1 LNKIKRLVITSVV
14 AFLVLIGI
22 GGTAQAAR
30 TDMLDL
36 SDYNNNGQSL
46 TTQQFVNLRNN
57 YGIKAVTVKIS
68 EGQTW
73 NASTARANISDA
85 NQAGLYTNGYHFA
98 RYNSVATA
106 QAEARHAVQ
115 QAQVDGLGI
124 GSVIVTDAESS
135 AQSGVSKATNDQAN
149 QAFAQVV
156 QQAGYRCDIYTM
168 GSWVNTKMTV
178 ANGAGWIAYY
188 PYHVTTNRYTGNHA
202 WQFSSTM
209 TFTGLSGRY
218 DVSQL
223 HDNYYTANTDKN
235 AVISNAQTA
244 HVAPQVVNKG
254 AKDKSAKLVVD
265 GIPGYHTYLKLQQ
278 LYGMRYQDGKI
289 SKPSATV
296 RVIQKHVGVT
306 QDGYFGPVTYRAM
319 QRKLGTPVDGKV
331 SRPSLMWKQIQRDIN
346 NGVKPF

>member
-1 LNKIKRLVITSVV
+1 MNKHKLKALILTVGAIFM
-14 AFLVLIGI
+14 AFLMFS
-22 GGTAQAAR
+22 GTAHAAR
-30 TDMLDL
+30 TDMIDV
-36 SDYNNNGQSL
+36 SDYNNSGQAL
-46 TTQQFVNLRNN
+46 TVQQYINLRNN

-68 EGQTW
+68 EGQAW
-73 NASTARANISDA
+73 DASTAKANIYGA
-85 NQAGLYTNGYHFA
+85 QQAGLYTNGYHFA
-98 RYNSVATA
+98 RYNSVYTA
-106 QAEARHAVQ
+106 QIEARHAVQ

-135 AQSGVSKATNDQAN
+135 AQSGSSKATNDQAN

-168 GSWVNTKMTV
+168 GSWVNSKMTV
-178 ANGAGWIAYY
+178 ANGTGWIAYY
-188 PYHVTTNRYTGNHA
+188 PYHVTNDRYTGNHA

-209 TFTGLSGRY
+209 AFAGLPGRY

-223 HDNYYTANTDKN
+223 YDNYYTANTNKN
-235 AVISNAQTA
+235 AVISNAQTT
-244 HVAPQVVNKG
+244 HVATQTATKSNKI
-254 AKDKSAKLVVD
+254 AVD
-265 GIPGYHTYLKLQQ
+265 GIPGFNTYLGLQK

-319 QRKLGTPVDGKV
+319 QRRLGTPVDGKV

>member
-1 LNKIKRLVITSVV
+1 MNKIKQLVIASAV
-14 AFLVLIGI
+14 AFLVVIGI
-22 GGTAQAAR
+22 GGTAHAAR
-30 TDMLDL
+30 TDMLDV

-46 TTQQFVNLRNN
+46 TTQQFANLRNN

-73 NASTARANISDA
+73 NASTAKANIADA
-85 NQAGLYTNGYHFA
+85 SQAGLYTNGYHFA
-98 RYNSVATA
+98 RYNSVVTA

-135 AQSGVSKATNDQAN
+135 AQSGVSKETNDQAN

-178 ANGAGWIAYY
+178 ASGSGWIAYY
-188 PYHVTTNRYTGNHA
+188 PYHVTTDRYTDNHA

-223 HDNYYTANTDKN
+223 YDNYYTANTDKN
-235 AVISNAQTA
+235 AVISNAQTT
-244 HVAPQVVNKG
+244 HVATQNAAKSNKI
-254 AKDKSAKLVVD
+254 AVD

-296 RVIQKHVGVT
+296 RVIQKHLGVK

-346 NGVKPF
+346 SGVKPF

>member
-1 LNKIKRLVITSVV
+1 MNKIKRLVITSVV
-14 AFLVLIGI
+14 AFLVVIGI

-30 TDMLDL
+30 TDMLDV
-36 SDYNNNGQSL
+36 SDHNNNGQAL
-46 TTQQFVNLRNN
+46 TTQQYINLRNN
-57 YGIKAVTVKIS
+57 YGIKAVTVKLS

-124 GSVIVTDAESS
+124 GAVIVTDVESGT
-135 AQSGVSKATNDQAN
+135 QVGLSKATNDQAN
-149 QAFAQVV
+149 QAFTQVV

-168 GSWVNTKMTV
+168 GSWVNSTMTV
-178 ANGAGWIAYY
+178 ADGTGWIAYY
-188 PYHVTTNRYTGNHA
+188 PYHITTDRYTSNHA

-209 TFTGLSGRY
+209 TFTGLSGHY

-223 HDNYYTANTDKN
+223 YDNYYTANTDKN
-235 AVISNAQTA
+235 AVISNTDTTYIAIQTT
-244 HVAPQVVNKG
+244 
-254 AKDKSAKLVVD
+254 AKSNKLVVD

-331 SRPSLMWKQIQRDIN
+331 SRPSLMWKQMQRDIN
-346 NGVKPF
+346 KGVKPF

>member
-1 LNKIKRLVITSVV
+1 MV
-14 AFLVLIGI
+14 AFLVVIGI
-22 GGTAQAAR
+22 EGTAHAAR
-30 TDMLDL
+30 TDMLDV
-36 SDYNNNGQSL
+36 SDYNNNGQAL
-46 TTQQFVNLRNN
+46 TTQQYINLRNN

-73 NASTARANISDA
+73 NASTAKDNISDA
-85 NQAGLYTNGYHFA
+85 SQAGLYPNGYHFA

-124 GSVIVTDAESS
+124 GSVIVTDAESL
-135 AQSGVSKATNDQAN
+135 AQSKVSKATNDQAN

-178 ANGAGWIAYY
+178 ASGSGWIAYY
-188 PYHVTTNRYTGNHA
+188 PYHVTTDRYTGNHA

-209 TFTGLSGRY
+209 TFTGLAGRY

-223 HDNYYTANTDKN
+223 YDNYYTANTDKN
-235 AVISNAQTA
+235 AVISNDDTT
-244 HVAPQVVNKG
+244 HVATQTTAKSNKI
-254 AKDKSAKLVVD
+254 AVD
-265 GIPGYHTYLKLQQ
+265 GMPGYHTYLKLQQ

-296 RVIQKHVGVT
+296 KVIQKHVGVT

>member
-1 LNKIKRLVITSVV
+1 MNKIKQLVITSVV
-14 AFLVLIGI
+14 AFLVVIGI
-22 GGTAQAAR
+22 GGTAHAAR
-30 TDMLDL
+30 TDMLDV
-36 SDYNNNGQSL
+36 SDYNNNGHAL

-73 NASTARANISDA
+73 NASTARDNISDA
-85 NQAGLYTNGYHFA
+85 SQAGLYTNGYHFA

-135 AQSGVSKATNDQAN
+135 AQSGVSKETNDQAN

-178 ANGAGWIAYY
+178 ADGAGWIAYY
-188 PYHVTTNRYTGNHA
+188 PYHVTTDRYTGNHA

-209 TFTGLSGRY
+209 TFIGLAGRY

-223 HDNYYTANTDKN
+223 YDNYYTANTDKN
-235 AVISNAQTA
+235 AVISNAQTT
-244 HVAPQVVNKG
+244 HVAINNKHTATHKQTVSGTFRDGPYIIHRQTGVFTAGQTLRVFSYPGVQSTG
-254 AKDKSAKLVVD
+254 AKYYKGES
-265 GIPGYHTYLKLQQ
+265 
-278 LYGMRYQDGKI
+278 
-289 SKPSATV
+289 
-296 RVIQKHVGVT
+296 VIY
-306 QDGYFGPVTYRAM
+306 DGYVRNGNYIYVSYLTKTGHHHYIAVRSANTRVP
-319 QRKLGTPVDGKV
+319 LGMFK
-331 SRPSLMWKQIQRDIN
+331 
-346 NGVKPF
+346 

>member
-1 LNKIKRLVITSVV
+1 LNKIKRLVITFVV
-14 AFLVLIGI
+14 AFLVVIGI
-22 GGTAQAAR
+22 GGTAHAAR
-30 TDMLDL
+30 TDMLDV
-36 SDYNNNGQSL
+36 SDYNNGGHAL
-46 TTQQFVNLRNN
+46 TTQQYINLRNN

-73 NASTARANISDA
+73 NASTAKANISDA

-178 ANGAGWIAYY
+178 ANGTGWIAYY
-188 PYHVTTNRYTGNHA
+188 PNRVTTDRYTGNHA
-202 WQFSSTM
+202 WQFWSGM
-209 TFTGLSGRY
+209 TFAGLSGRY

-223 HDNYYTANTDKN
+223 YDNYYTAGTDKN
-235 AVISNAQTA
+235 AVISNADTTHVATQTA
-244 HVAPQVVNKG
+244 
-254 AKDKSAKLVVD
+254 DKSTKIAVD
-265 GIPGYHTYLKLQQ
+265 GIPGYHTYLGLQK
-278 LYGMRYQDGKI
+278 LYGMKYQDGKI
-289 SKPSATV
+289 SKPSPFV
-296 RVIQKHVGVT
+296 KVLQKHVGVK

-319 QRKLGTPVDGKV
+319 QRKLGTPVDGRV

>member
-1 LNKIKRLVITSVV
+1 MNKIKRLVITFVV
-14 AFLVLIGI
+14 AFLVVIGI
-22 GGTAQAAR
+22 GGTAHAAR
-30 TDMLDL
+30 TDMLDV
-36 SDYNNNGQSL
+36 SDYNNNGHAL

-85 NQAGLYTNGYHFA
+85 SQAGLYTNGYHFA

-135 AQSGVSKATNDQAN
+135 AQSGVSKETNDQAN

-168 GSWVNTKMTV
+168 GSWVNSKMTV
-178 ANGAGWIAYY
+178 VNGTGWIAYY
-188 PYHVTTNRYTGNHA
+188 PYHVTTDRYTGNHA

-209 TFTGLSGRY
+209 AFAGLSGRY

-223 HDNYYTANTDKN
+223 YDNYYTANTDKN
-235 AVISNAQTA
+235 AVISNSQTT
-244 HVAPQVVNKG
+244 HVATQKAAKSNKI
-254 AKDKSAKLVVD
+254 AVD
-265 GIPGYHTYLKLQQ
+265 GIPGYHTYLGLQR

-306 QDGYFGPVTYRAM
+306 QDGYFGPITYRAM
-319 QRKLGTPVDGKV
+319 QRNLGTPVDGKV

>member
-1 LNKIKRLVITSVV
+1 LNKIKQLVITFVV
-14 AFLVLIGI
+14 AFLVVIGI

-30 TDMLDL
+30 TDMLDV
-36 SDYNNNGQSL
+36 SDYNNNEQAL
-46 TTQQFVNLRNN
+46 TTQQYINLRNN

-98 RYNSVATA
+98 RYNSVVTA

-135 AQSGVSKATNDQAN
+135 AQSGVSKETNDQAN

-168 GSWVNTKMTV
+168 GSWVNSKMTV
-178 ANGAGWIAYY
+178 VNGTGWIAYY
-188 PYHVTTNRYTGNHA
+188 PYHVTTDRYTGNHA

-209 TFTGLSGRY
+209 AFAGLSGRY

-223 HDNYYTANTDKN
+223 YDNYYTANTDKN
-235 AVISNAQTA
+235 AVISNSQTT
-244 HVAPQVVNKG
+244 HVATQKAAKSNKI
-254 AKDKSAKLVVD
+254 AVD
-265 GIPGYHTYLKLQQ
+265 GIPGYHTYLGLQR

-306 QDGYFGPVTYRAM
+306 QDGYFGPITYRAM
-319 QRKLGTPVDGKV
+319 QRNLGTPVDGKV

-346 NGVKPF
+346 AGVKPF

>member
-1 LNKIKRLVITSVV
+1 LNKIKRLVITFVV
-14 AFLVLIGI
+14 AFLVVIGI
-22 GGTAQAAR
+22 GGTAHAAR
-30 TDMLDL
+30 TDMLDV
-36 SDYNNNGQSL
+36 SDYNNNGQAL
-46 TTQQFVNLRNN
+46 TTQQYINLRNN

-73 NASTARANISDA
+73 NASTAKANISDA
-85 NQAGLYTNGYHFA
+85 SQAGLYTNGYHFA

-135 AQSGVSKATNDQAN
+135 AQSGASKAINDQAN
-149 QAFAQVV
+149 EAFAQII

-178 ANGAGWIAYY
+178 DNGTGWIAYY
-188 PYHVTTNRYTGNHA
+188 PYHVTTDRYTGNHA
-202 WQFSSTM
+202 WQFWSGM

-223 HDNYYTANTDKN
+223 YDNYYTANTDKN
-235 AVISNAQTA
+235 AVISNSQTA
-244 HVAPQVVNKG
+244 HVATQKA
-254 AKDKSAKLVVD
+254 AKSNQLVVD
-265 GIPGYHTYLKLQQ
+265 GIPGYNTYLGLQK

-289 SKPSATV
+289 SKPSPFV
-296 RVIQKHVGVT
+296 KVLQKHVGVT

-319 QRKLGTPVDGKV
+319 QRKLGAPVDGKV

>member
-1 LNKIKRLVITSVV
+1 LNKIKRLVITFVV
-14 AFLVLIGI
+14 AFLVVIGI
-22 GGTAQAAR
+22 GGTAHAAR
-30 TDMLDL
+30 TDMLDV
-36 SDYNNNGQSL
+36 SDYNNNSHAL

-85 NQAGLYTNGYHFA
+85 SQAGLYTNGYHFS

-124 GSVIVTDAESS
+124 GAVIVTDAESS

-149 QAFAQVV
+149 QAFTQVV

-168 GSWVNTKMTV
+168 GSWVNTKMIISDGT
-178 ANGAGWIAYY
+178 GWIAYY
-188 PYHVTTNRYTGNHA
+188 PYHVTTDRYTSNHA

-209 TFTGLSGRY
+209 TFAGLSGRY

-223 HDNYYTANTDKN
+223 YDNYYTANTDKN
-235 AVISNAQTA
+235 AVISNDDTTHVTTNGNHSTA
-244 HVAPQVVNKG
+244 KIA
-254 AKDKSAKLVVD
+254 VD
-265 GIPGYHTYLKLQQ
+265 GYAGYRTYLGLQH
-278 LYGMRYQDGKI
+278 LYNMRWQDGRISSPSPFVKI
-289 SKPSATV
+289 LQ
-296 RVIQKHVGVT
+296 RHLGVH

-331 SRPSLMWKQIQRDIN
+331 SRPSLMWQQIQRDIN
-346 NGVKPF
+346 KGVKPF